1 MRMQGLSYSMEWF
14 LLVWIGSFVFTKER
28 VTANQYK
35 VVLSGF
41 KMSESWYL
49 GVFTLVFEK
58 LYKLFSLPVLWNHI
72 LEREKCIFK
81 LSKSITHRLFFGNKL
96 KGKCACMH
104 ISIRPL
110 FFFLNMS
117 SMQRHHNLNLI
128 SFFLFWWFKDVIH
141 PQQSHLHRVHGHYF
155 K

>member
-1 MRMQGLSYSMEWF
+1 MLCPYMRMQGLSYSMEWF
-14 LLVWIGSFVFTKER
+14 LLAWIGSFVFTKER

-49 GVFTLVFEK
+49 GVFTL
-58 LYKLFSLPVLWNHI
+58 FSLPVLWNHI

-81 LSKSITHRLFFGNKL
+81 LSKSIAHRLSFGNKL

-104 ISIRPL
+104 ISIWPL
-110 FFFLNMS
+110 FFLNVS
-117 SMQRHHNLNLI
+117 SIQRHHNLNLI
-128 SFFLFWWFKDVIH
+128 SFFLFWWLKDVIH

>member
-1 MRMQGLSYSMEWF
+1 MLCPYMRMQGLSYSMEWF
-14 LLVWIGSFVFTKER
+14 LLAWIGSFVFTKER

-49 GVFTLVFEK
+49 GVFTL
-58 LYKLFSLPVLWNHI
+58 FSLPVLWNHI

-81 LSKSITHRLFFGNKL
+81 LSKSIAHRLSFGNKL

-104 ISIRPL
+104 ISIWPL
-110 FFFLNMS
+110 FFFKREQHAETSQLKS
-117 SMQRHHNLNLI
+117 DFI
-128 SFFLFWWFKDVIH
+128 FPFLMIQGCNPSPAVAPTSCTRALF
-141 PQQSHLHRVHGHYF
+141 
-155 K
+155 

>member
-110 FFFLNMS
+110 FFKCEQHAETSQLKSDFIFPFLMIQGCNPS
-117 SMQRHHNLNLI
+117 PAVTPTSCTRA
-128 SFFLFWWFKDVIH
+128 LF
-141 PQQSHLHRVHGHYF
+141 
-155 K
+155 